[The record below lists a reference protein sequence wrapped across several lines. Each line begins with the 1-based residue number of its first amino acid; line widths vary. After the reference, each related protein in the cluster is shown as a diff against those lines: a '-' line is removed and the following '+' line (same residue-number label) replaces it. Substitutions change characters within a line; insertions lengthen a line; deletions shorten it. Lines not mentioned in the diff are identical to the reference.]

1 MITRDEYK
9 TIRQER
15 HLIVL
20 DTNIL
25 LELYRQPA
33 NVSRDIIAGFQKI
46 ADKVYIPHRVYEEY
60 LENRQKIC
68 GDEQKKYKIM
78 KHELDDSTSRF
89 KESIRKKTNEYRKH
103 NYSGITKLQGD
114 IERKLD
120 EIKETIVAYEDVHKE
135 QFQSDLDFLKN
146 DEVYQFVQSL
156 KEQSRVGSEIP
167 FSEKLKI
174 IQEGE
179 LRYRNEIPPGYK
191 DIEKAGT
198 EKYGDLFIWKD
209 IIKTAYK
216 ERSHIL
222 FISNDTKED
231 WWKSEKN
238 EPDDLREELQ
248 EEFLE
253 TNPFWQI
260 HFLTLSKFF
269 GYLSDELEIGES
281 LSALQLTAQE
291 DAADL
296 LKKLDEKIRKQI
308 CEQLATK
315 VD

>member
-1 MITRDEYK
+1 MMKYINSCTVIK
-9 TIRQER
+9 GAIK
-15 HLIVL
+15 
-20 DTNIL
+20 
-25 LELYRQPA
+25 
-33 NVSRDIIAGFQKI
+33 SRGA
-46 ADKVYIPHRVYEEY
+46 H
-60 LENRQKIC
+60 
-68 GDEQKKYKIM
+68 
-78 KHELDDSTSRF
+78 
-89 KESIRKKTNEYRKH
+89 
-103 NYSGITKLQGD
+103 
-114 IERKLD
+114 
-120 EIKETIVAYEDVHKE
+120 
-135 QFQSDLDFLKN
+135 
-146 DEVYQFVQSL
+146 
-156 KEQSRVGSEIP
+156 IP

-191 DIEKAGT
+191 DIEKAGI

-216 ERSHIL
+216 ERAHIL

-308 CEQLATK
+308 CETACHKSRSDRFDAGKYIFANDQRICGKRRKDECLSCTDGLCFSGRK
-315 VD
+315 KRNPFFVGGRD